1 MAIAPIDFGSNLR
14 PSVVSNIKKIN
25 EIIAAVNDLD
35 PEFIADLKSDV
46 ATLQTNMTQAQNDIT
61 GLKTSVNELS
71 TSLSNTL
78 ADISK
83 IKTTLY
89 TPLEETE

>member
-1 MAIAPIDFGSNLR
+1 MAITPIDFGSNLR

-35 PEFIADLKSDV
+35 PESIADLKSDV
-46 ATLQTNMTQAQNDIT
+46 ATLQTNMTQAQADI
-61 GLKTSVNELS
+61 LS
-71 TSLSNTL
+71 NKNSISEISNTL
-78 ADISK
+78 ASVLQDITK

-89 TPLEETE
+89 TPLAEDE